1 MNRKLYLECIKLECI
16 KDRWYA
22 VEHFERF
29 EGGEIRIAR
38 RRHALGV
45 VGKDKRKAAER
56 ALRSLEVEVAM
67 VRRDEVVNEEISV
80 LEYSERFLAAAALDV
95 RSSTLRS
102 YKLWIRRFV
111 LKYGQLQLGAI
122 RPAMIEAWKIELAE
136 KLSPSTVNVALRSLR
151 VMFGKAARQGV
162 IARNPF
168 DHVSFVDVPRRS
180 FPPYWTPDQ
189 FTEFMEVVTAP
200 RQRVANALAFF
211 AGLRVRETVTLRWKD
226 IKDDT
231 IEIVSRADARTK
243 GDRSRRVPLFAPLRA
258 HLDSLPHFG
267 DYVLSSASTSR
278 RRTQPLSAVPRASPT
293 APPPSRNHLPRTPS
307 LLRLEPRTRR
317 RPDRGA
323 AEIAGAPGHSD
334 DNDLHPYRAR
344 RRGGRCTAHG
354 PLRMTG

>member
-1 MNRKLYLECIKLECI
+1 M
-16 KDRWYA
+16 
-22 VEHFERF
+22 EHFERF

-38 RRHALGV
+38 RRHALGI

-56 ALRSLEVEVAM
+56 ALRSLEVEIAM

-102 YKLWIRRFV
+102 YELWIRRFV

-168 DHVSFVDVPRRS
+168 DHVSSVDVPRRS

-189 FTEFMEVVTAP
+189 FTEFLEVVPAP
-200 RQRVANALAFF
+200 RQRVADALAFY
-211 AGLRVRETVTLRWKD
+211 AGLRARETVTLRWKD

-243 GDRSRRVPLFAPLRA
+243 GDRSRRVPLYAPLRA
-258 HLDSLPHFG
+258 HLEALPYLG
-267 DYVLSSASTSR
+267 DYILSSKRQQVADERILSR
-278 RRTQPLSAVPRASPT
+278 RFLEHRRL
-293 APPPSRNHLPRTPS
+293 LPRLPEITFHG
-307 LLRLEPRTRR
+307 LRHSFASNLALAGVPIAVLQKLMGHQDIQTTMIYTHIER
-317 RPDRGA
+317 DA
-323 AEIAGAPGHSD
+323 AVDVA
-334 DNDLHPYRAR
+334 
-344 RRGGRCTAHG
+344 
-354 PLRMTG
+354 LRMKPFG